1 MNLSLLFFSFLVD
14 TSEKGLISLGAL
26 SVYIS
31 IKLPT
36 SFEVSS
42 YPLYIVHRPFVHPLS
57 SFTLSPAPAG

>member
-1 MNLSLLFFSFLVD
+1 MDFNLVYFYYFFLFLVD

-42 YPLYIVHRPFVHPLS
+42 YPQMYFE
-57 SFTLSPAPAG
+57 